1 MLERLRDGH
10 HARASRCIPNGVDTS
25 RFVPNHAMRSES
37 PQPVFGWAG
46 RIVDGKGIE
55 VLLRAASS
63 IRGRPFRIR
72 LAGDGPLRAELEGLA
87 DAVGIGHMVSFEG
100 HVLDMPDFW
109 AGCDIAVSPATVA
122 ESFGVAPVEASAS
135 GLPVIASAS
144 GALAEVVQDG
154 VTGTLV
160 PPDDVDALRRAMEA
174 YLDSGEL
181 RARHG
186 AAGRERA
193 ILYYS
198 LDRCLDEYLSLFPA

>member
-1 MLERLRDGH
+1 M
-10 HARASRCIPNGVDTS
+10 
-25 RFVPNHAMRSES
+25 
-37 PQPVFGWAG
+37 
-46 RIVDGKGIE
+46 VDGKGIE

-63 IRGRPFRIR
+63 IRGRAFRIR
-72 LAGDGPLRAELEGLA
+72 LAGDGPLRPELEGLA
-87 DAVGIGHMVSFEG
+87 DAIGIGYKVSFEG
-100 HVLDMPDFW
+100 HVLDMPGFW
-109 AGCDIAVSPATVA
+109 AGCDVAVSPATVA

-144 GALAEVVQDG
+144 GALAEVVEDG
-154 VTGTLV
+154 VTGALV
-160 PPDDVDALRRAMEA
+160 PPGNAEALQRTMEA

-198 LDRCLDEYLSLFPA
+198 LDRCLDQYLSLFPA